1 MRGRCSRPLVT
12 FVLCAAIWATAQT
25 ASKSSQTAAAPSTLT
40 PDLQR
45 IIGGLEEAQRENR
58 VYMVPYT
65 VTREYQLFAGNERQP
80 RSTVLAEV
88 RFRPPVTQ
96 TWSIKRT
103 TGSSRDERV
112 VQKILEWEARF
123 ARDGKIAISR
133 QDYDFRYLGL
143 SEYGHRP
150 CYMLQVVPKRDDSN
164 LLRGKI
170 WVDRDTYLI
179 HHFEGRPAKSP
190 SWWIKDLQLFTE
202 YSDRGGLWLPNV
214 RRGVADIR
222 LFGSYTMTE
231 HTLSSQALR

>member
-1 MRGRCSRPLVT
+1 LRGRFSRSLVT
-12 FVLCAAIWATAQT
+12 FLLCAAIWAAAQT
-25 ASKSSQTAAAPSTLT
+25 ASKGSQPAAAPATLT

-45 IIGGLEEAQRENR
+45 IVGGLEEAQRENR
-58 VYMVPYT
+58 AYMVPYT

-88 RFRPPVTQ
+88 RFQPPVTK
-96 TWSIKRT
+96 TWNIKRT
-103 TGSSRDERV
+103 TGSSRDEKV
-112 VQKILEWEARF
+112 VQKILEREARF
-123 ARDGKIAISR
+123 AGAGISR
-133 QDYDFRYLGL
+133 EDYDFRYLGL

-170 WVDRDTYLI
+170 WMDRDTYLI
-179 HHFEGRPAKSP
+179 HHFEGKPAKSP

-202 YSDRGGLWLPNV
+202 YSDMGGLWLPNV

-231 HTLSSQALR
+231 RTLSYQALR